1 MSTAKEYAR
10 RRQDLMRQI
19 GDGIAVIP
27 SAPISTR
34 NGDVHYRYRADSDF
48 FYLTGFNEP
57 EAVAVLAPGRKGGE
71 FLMFCR
77 ERDAAQEMWDGD
89 RAGLDGAVSHFK
101 ADDAFPIE
109 DMEDILPNLLE
120 NRSKVYCNLGRYP
133 DFDKELLNWVNDTR
147 TRKRSG
153 ITVPGELVDLGYFL
167 HESRLIKR
175 APELKIMRKAAAI
188 SAEAHRRAMVQC
200 KPGLFEYE
208 IEAELEYAF
217 RKGGAQ
223 YPAYPSIVAT
233 GANACVLHYIQNS
246 DRLRKGDLLLIDAG
260 AEIDCYCADIT
271 RTFPVS
277 GKFSGRQRAVYDI
290 VLEAQLA
297 AIDRV
302 KPGADFNAPHEAAV
316 RTIAA
321 GLKDLNL
328 LKGSLDS
335 IIERGSYRKFF
346 VHRTSHWL
354 GMDVHDVGEYRVN
367 GAWRMLEPGMVLTI
381 EPGIYIPAKRGYP
394 KEWQGIGIRI
404 EDDVLVTRNAPEVLT
419 DEAPK
424 APEAIEALMA
434 SMH

>member
-188 SAEAHRRAMVQC
+188 SAEAHRRAMTQC

-223 YPAYPSIVAT
+223 YPAYPSIVAA

-277 GKFSGRQRAVYDI
+277 GKFSGRQRAIYDI

-424 APEAIEALMA
+424 TPEAIEALMA

>member
-223 YPAYPSIVAT
+223 YPAYPSIVAA

-277 GKFSGRQRAVYDI
+277 GKFSGRQRAIYDI

-321 GLKDLNL
+321 GLKDLKL

-335 IIERGSYRKFF
+335 IIERGNYRKFF

-394 KEWQGIGIRI
+394 KEWHGIGIRI

-424 APEAIEALMA
+424 APDAIEALMA

>member
-223 YPAYPSIVAT
+223 YPAYPSIVAA

-381 EPGIYIPAKRGYP
+381 EPGIYIPPKRGYP

>member
-1 MSTAKEYAR
+1 
-10 RRQDLMRQI
+10 
-19 GDGIAVIP
+19 
-27 SAPISTR
+27 
-34 NGDVHYRYRADSDF
+34 
-48 FYLTGFNEP
+48 
-57 EAVAVLAPGRKGGE
+57 
-71 FLMFCR
+71 
-77 ERDAAQEMWDGD
+77 
-89 RAGLDGAVSHFK
+89 
-101 ADDAFPIE
+101 
-109 DMEDILPNLLE
+109 MEDILPNLLE

-321 GLKDLNL
+321 GLKDLKL

-367 GAWRMLEPGMVLTI
+367 GGMVLTI
-381 EPGIYIPAKRGYP
+381 EPGIYIPAKRGYL

-424 APEAIEALMA
+424 TPEAIEALMA

>member
-223 YPAYPSIVAT
+223 YPAYPSIVAA

-328 LKGSLDS
+328 LKGSMDS

>member
-77 ERDAAQEMWDGD
+77 EHDAAQEMWDGD

-223 YPAYPSIVAT
+223 YPAYPSIVAA

-277 GKFSGRQRAVYDI
+277 GKFSGRQRAIYDI

-302 KPGADFNAPHEAAV
+302 RPGADFNAPHEVAV

>member
-1 MSTAKEYAR
+1 
-10 RRQDLMRQI
+10 
-19 GDGIAVIP
+19 
-27 SAPISTR
+27 
-34 NGDVHYRYRADSDF
+34 
-48 FYLTGFNEP
+48 
-57 EAVAVLAPGRKGGE
+57 VLAPGRKGGE

-188 SAEAHRRAMVQC
+188 SAEAHRRAMAQC

-223 YPAYPSIVAT
+223 YPAYPSIVAA

-277 GKFSGRQRAVYDI
+277 GKFSGRQRAIYDI

-321 GLKDLNL
+321 GLKDLKL

-335 IIERGSYRKFF
+335 IIERGNYRKFF

-367 GAWRMLEPGMVLTI
+367 GEWRMLEPGMVLTI

-394 KEWQGIGIRI
+394 KEWHGIGIRI

-424 APEAIEALMA
+424 APDAIEALMA

>member
-188 SAEAHRRAMVQC
+188 SAEAHRRAMAQC

-223 YPAYPSIVAT
+223 YPAYPSIVAA

-246 DRLRKGDLLLIDAG
+246 DRLRKGDLILIDAG

-277 GKFSGRQRAVYDI
+277 GKFSGRQRAIYDI

-321 GLKDLNL
+321 GLKDLKL

-335 IIERGSYRKFF
+335 IIERGNYRKFF

-394 KEWQGIGIRI
+394 KEWHGIGIRI

>member
-188 SAEAHRRAMVQC
+188 SAEAHRRAMTQC

-277 GKFSGRQRAVYDI
+277 GKFSGRQRAIYDI

-321 GLKDLNL
+321 GLKDLKL

>member
-208 IEAELEYAF
+208 IEAELEYVF

-381 EPGIYIPAKRGYP
+381 EPGIYIPPKRGYP

-424 APEAIEALMA
+424 APDAIEALMA

>member
-48 FYLTGFNEP
+48 YYLTGFNEP

-167 HESRLIKR
+167 QECRLIKR

-188 SAEAHRRAMVQC
+188 SAEAHRRAMAQC

-217 RKGGAQ
+217 RKGGAK
-223 YPAYPSIVAT
+223 YPAYPSIVAA

>member
-19 GDGIAVIP
+19 GDGVAVVP

-48 FYLTGFNEP
+48 YYLTGFNEP

-188 SAEAHRRAMVQC
+188 SAEAHRRAMAQC

-223 YPAYPSIVAT
+223 YPAYPSIVAA

-277 GKFSGRQRAVYDI
+277 GKFSGRQRAIYDI

-321 GLKDLNL
+321 GLKDLKL

-335 IIERGSYRKFF
+335 IIERGNYRKFF

-367 GAWRMLEPGMVLTI
+367 GEWRMLEPGMVLTI

-394 KEWQGIGIRI
+394 KEWHGIGIRI

-424 APEAIEALMA
+424 APDAIEALMA

>member
-223 YPAYPSIVAT
+223 YPAYPSIVAA

>member
-223 YPAYPSIVAT
+223 YPAYPSIVAA

-277 GKFSGRQRAVYDI
+277 GKFSGRQRAIYDI

-321 GLKDLNL
+321 GLKDLKL

-335 IIERGSYRKFF
+335 IIERGNYRKFF

-381 EPGIYIPAKRGYP
+381 EPGIYIPAKPGYP
-394 KEWQGIGIRI
+394 KEWHGIGIRI

-424 APEAIEALMA
+424 ALDAIEALMA

>member
-367 GAWRMLEPGMVLTI
+367 SAWRMLEPGMVLTI

-404 EDDVLVTRNAPEVLT
+404 EDDVLVTRNGPEVLT

>member
-223 YPAYPSIVAT
+223 YPAYPSIVAA

-277 GKFSGRQRAVYDI
+277 GKFSGRQRAIYDI

-321 GLKDLNL
+321 GLKDLKL

-335 IIERGSYRKFF
+335 IIERGNYRKFF

-394 KEWQGIGIRI
+394 KEWHGIGIRI

-424 APEAIEALMA
+424 APDAIEALMA
-434 SMH
+434 SIH

>member
-208 IEAELEYAF
+208 IEAELEYVF

-277 GKFSGRQRAVYDI
+277 GKFSGRQRAIYDI

-328 LKGSLDS
+328 LKGSMDS

>member
-10 RRQDLMRQI
+10 RRQDLMREI
-19 GDGIAVIP
+19 GDGIAVVP

-57 EAVAVLAPGRKGGE
+57 ESVAVLAPGRSGGE
-71 FLMFCR
+71 FLLFCR
-77 ERDAAQEMWDGD
+77 ERDATQEMWDGK
-89 RAGLDGAVSHFK
+89 RAGLEGAVKQFD

-109 DMEDILPNLLE
+109 DLEDILPSLLE

-133 DFDKELLNWVNDTR
+133 DFDKELLNWLNDVR
-147 TRKRSG
+147 TRKRTG
-153 ITVPGELVDLGYFL
+153 ISVPGELVDLGYLL

-175 APELKIMRKAAAI
+175 ASELKTMRKAASV
-188 SAEAHRRAMVQC
+188 SAKAHQRAMMQC

-208 IEAELEYAF
+208 IEAEIEYAF

-223 YPAYPSIVAT
+223 YPAYPSIVAG
-233 GANACVLHYIQNS
+233 GANACVLHYIQNR

-260 AEIDCYCADIT
+260 AEVDCYCADIT

-277 GKFSGRQRAVYDI
+277 GKFSARQRAIYEI

-297 AIDRV
+297 AIDQVR
-302 KPGADFNAPHEAAV
+302 PGAHFNSPHEAAV
-316 RTIAA
+316 KTIAA
-321 GLKDLNL
+321 GLKELKL
-328 LKGSLDS
+328 LKGSLES
-335 IIERGSYRKFF
+335 IIESGSYRKFF

-354 GMDVHDVGEYRVN
+354 GMDVHDVGEYRVDDT
-367 GAWRMLEPGMVLTI
+367 WRMLEPGMVLTV

-394 KEWQGIGIRI
+394 TEWQGIGIRI
-404 EDDVLVTRNAPEVLT
+404 EDDVLVTREVPEVLT
-419 DEAPK
+419 HEAPK
-424 APEAIEALMA
+424 APDAIEALMA
-434 SMH
+434 SVH

>member
-167 HESRLIKR
+167 HECRLIKR

-188 SAEAHRRAMVQC
+188 STEAHRRAMVQC

-223 YPAYPSIVAT
+223 YPAYPSIVAA

-277 GKFSGRQRAVYDI
+277 GKFSGRQRAIYDI

-321 GLKDLNL
+321 GLKDLKF

>member
-223 YPAYPSIVAT
+223 YPAYPSIVAA

-277 GKFSGRQRAVYDI
+277 GKFSGRQRAIYDI

-321 GLKDLNL
+321 GLKDLKL

-335 IIERGSYRKFF
+335 IIERGNYRKFF

-381 EPGIYIPAKRGYP
+381 EPGIYIPAKPGYP
-394 KEWQGIGIRI
+394 KEWHGIGIRI

-424 APEAIEALMA
+424 APDAIEALMA

>member
-223 YPAYPSIVAT
+223 YPAYPSIVAA

-277 GKFSGRQRAVYDI
+277 GKFSGRQRAIYDI

-328 LKGSLDS
+328 LKGSMDS

-419 DEAPK
+419 DEAPN

>member
-188 SAEAHRRAMVQC
+188 SAEAHRRAMTQC

-223 YPAYPSIVAT
+223 YPAYPSIVAA

-277 GKFSGRQRAVYDI
+277 GKFSGRQRAIYDI

-381 EPGIYIPAKRGYP
+381 EPGIYIPPKRGYP

-424 APEAIEALMA
+424 TPEAIEALMA

>member
-133 DFDKELLNWVNDTR
+133 DFDKELLSWVNDTR

-188 SAEAHRRAMVQC
+188 SAEAHRRAMTQC

-223 YPAYPSIVAT
+223 YPAYPSSVAA

-277 GKFSGRQRAVYDI
+277 GKFSGRQRAIYDI

-302 KPGADFNAPHEAAV
+302 RPGADFNAPHEVAV

-328 LKGSLDS
+328 LKGSMDS

-381 EPGIYIPAKRGYP
+381 EPGIYIPPKRGYP

-424 APEAIEALMA
+424 TPEAIEALMA

>member
-188 SAEAHRRAMVQC
+188 SAEAHRRAMAQC

-223 YPAYPSIVAT
+223 YPAYPSIVAA

-277 GKFSGRQRAVYDI
+277 GKFSGRQRAIYDI

-321 GLKDLNL
+321 GLKDLKL

-335 IIERGSYRKFF
+335 IIERGNYRKFF

-381 EPGIYIPAKRGYP
+381 EPGIYIPAKPGYP
-394 KEWQGIGIRI
+394 KEWHGIGIRI

-424 APEAIEALMA
+424 APDAIEALMA